1 MPHGCEEE
9 EGGLSFFFYLFILF
23 IYMFMGGGGGGR
35 REVAE
40 PTEVR
45 QEIVKL
51 VDNKKRKKMGEKLSV
66 Q

>member
-1 MPHGCEEE
+1 
-9 EGGLSFFFYLFILF
+9 
-23 IYMFMGGGGGGR
+23 MFMGGGGGGR